1 MGRIFFQRAPS
12 GFRTVRGELIKR
24 IQETLKVGGFYDDTI
39 DGIYGNNSELAIQK
53 FQQERQLPPTG
64 KVDDQTWQSLMSSPA
79 PDLKQRCLQVTADF
93 EGTGFTKAVGNF
105 DGAGITWGIIGFTL
119 SNGELG
125 ALLKEIETAQH
136 DVFVSAFGEQRHG
149 KILEV
154 IDQPKAKQMAFA
166 NSISV
171 GSKKMKILDEWDQ
184 SFIKLGSDPAVQ
196 EIQLQ
201 RTKKYFDIAERDVG
215 RFNVKN
221 ELGLALCFD
230 TAVQNGGIDQIEAT
244 RIRKK
249 IEQAPPATQQD
260 LRLIITN
267 VVAENSSPE
276 FIEDVRKRKLSFATG
291 KGTVHGSKY
300 DVKTWGLDEFPAA

>member
-24 IQETLKVGGFYDDTI
+24 IQQTLKAGGFYNDTT

-149 KILEV
+149 KILDV

-230 TAVQNGGIDQIEAT
+230 TAVQNGGIDQTEAT

-249 IEQAPPATQQD
+249 VEQTPPATQQD

-267 VVAENSSPE
+267 VVAENSNPE

-300 DVKTWGLDEFPAA
+300 DVKTWGLDEFPAD

>member
-24 IQETLKVGGFYDDTI
+24 IQQTLKAGGFYNDTT

-230 TAVQNGGIDQIEAT
+230 TAVQNGGIDQTEAT

-249 IEQAPPATQQD
+249 IEQTPPATQQD

-267 VVAENSSPE
+267 VVAENSNPE

>member
-24 IQETLKVGGFYDDTI
+24 LQETLKSGGFYNDTI
-39 DGIYGNNSELAIQK
+39 DGIYGGNSEVAVQK
-53 FQQERQLPPTG
+53 FQQEKHLEPSG

-125 ALLKEIETAQH
+125 AVLEEIETAQP
-136 DVFVSAFGEQRHG
+136 DVFITAFGEPRHQ

-154 IDQPKAKQMAFA
+154 IAQPKAKQMAFA

-184 SFIKLGSDPAVQ
+184 SFIKLGSNPAVQ

-201 RTKKYFDIAERDVG
+201 RTKKYFEIAERDVE
-215 RFNVKN
+215 RFSVKN

-230 TAVQNGGIDQIEAT
+230 TAVQNGGIDQTEAT

-249 IEQAPPATQQD
+249 IEQTPPDTQQD

-267 VVAENSSPE
+267 VVAENSNPK

-291 KGTVHGSKY
+291 KGTVHGSEY
-300 DVKTWGLDEFPAA
+300 DVKTWGLDEFPAG

>member
-24 IQETLKVGGFYDDTI
+24 IQETLKAGGFYNDTI
-39 DGIYGNNSELAIQK
+39 DGTYGGNSELAVQK
-53 FQQERQLPPTG
+53 FQQQNQLSPSG
-64 KVDDQTWQSLMSSPA
+64 KVDDETWQSLMSSPA

-136 DVFVSAFGEQRHG
+136 NVFLTAFGDQRHQ

-154 IDQPKAKQMAFA
+154 VDQTKAKRIAFA

-171 GSKKMKILDEWDQ
+171 GTKKMKILDEWDQ
-184 SFIKLGSDPAVQ
+184 SFIKLGSHPAVQ

-201 RTKKYFDIAERDVG
+201 RTQKYFDIAQRDVQ
-215 RFNVKN
+215 RFSVKN

-230 TAVQNGGIDQIEAT
+230 IAVQNGGIDQTEGT
-244 RIRKK
+244 RIRNK
-249 IEQAPPATQQD
+249 IQQTPPATQQD

-267 VVAENSSPE
+267 VVAENSNPE
-276 FIEDVRKRKLSFATG
+276 FIEDVRKRKLSFAAGT
-291 KGTVHGSKY
+291 GTVHGSKY
-300 DVKTWGLDEFPAA
+300 NVKTWGLDEFPAV

>member
-24 IQETLKVGGFYDDTI
+24 IQETLKAGGFYNDTT

-136 DVFVSAFGEQRHG
+136 DVFVSAFGQQRHG

-230 TAVQNGGIDQIEAT
+230 TAVQNGGIDQTEAT

-249 IEQAPPATQQD
+249 VEQTPPATQQD

-267 VVAENSSPE
+267 VVAENSNPE

-300 DVKTWGLDEFPAA
+300 DVKTWGLDEFPAE